1 MRAQTVGTVAAG
13 LVVGWLAYA
22 GREWAAV
29 RGSPGGRDYAS
40 YHAAVQVAV
49 AGGDP
54 YDTPAL
60 TAALRADNARK
71 AAVHPYF
78 YPPPFLL
85 AALWSW
91 PLSLHGAYQAW
102 FWMCELSG
110 LAAITVLTR
119 RFGVPL
125 ALAVAVAALFAPFHE
140 SARMGQANHIVLLL
154 LALGVARGVPTAQA
168 GLLVG
173 AAAMM
178 KMSPALLLFG
188 YGALGRWRP
197 VLAAVGTAIGLTLLA
212 LPLVG
217 PLAQWRFYTEVLPS
231 FSSGAYHGLTVPIRI
246 AFNHSIPDAWLAL
259 WPGPDAHTL
268 SASARAA
275 AGLTTFG
282 LLGAV
287 LTRGRRA
294 AGHPLAEANLLGALV
309 VLFTLTPVYAYE
321 HHLAIVVLPVLVAA
335 AALAARPGARAG
347 WVAWGSLTAILALPL
362 EALRALAAALGPAAA
377 VAHELKFAALL
388 GLLAL
393 CAALAAPPAAP
404 ARTEATP

>member
-1 MRAQTVGTVAAG
+1 
-13 LVVGWLAYA
+13 
-22 GREWAAV
+22 
-29 RGSPGGRDYAS
+29 
-40 YHAAVQVAV
+40 
-49 AGGDP
+49 
-54 YDTPAL
+54 
-60 TAALRADNARK
+60 
-71 AAVHPYF
+71 
-78 YPPPFLL
+78 
-85 AALWSW
+85 
-91 PLSLHGAYQAW
+91 
-102 FWMCELSG
+102 
-110 LAAITVLTR
+110 
-119 RFGVPL
+119 
-125 ALAVAVAALFAPFHE
+125 
-140 SARMGQANHIVLLL
+140 
-154 LALGVARGVPTAQA
+154 
-168 GLLVG
+168 
-173 AAAMM
+173 MM